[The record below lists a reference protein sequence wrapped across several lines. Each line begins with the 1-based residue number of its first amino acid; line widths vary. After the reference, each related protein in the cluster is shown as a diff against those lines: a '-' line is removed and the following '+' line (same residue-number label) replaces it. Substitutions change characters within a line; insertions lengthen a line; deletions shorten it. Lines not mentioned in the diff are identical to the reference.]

1 MIGGIK
7 MALVKR
13 LLNGGWKNKRS
24 LFLRLIFY
32 FMIRKII
39 PIMLAVL
46 FITSTVACADK
57 VQLPKTGQTT
67 KYAAG
72 DDGDLRKGAAWRGPR
87 FAVSNDCV
95 TDNLTGLMWS
105 KNGNMPN
112 GTKTWQEAL
121 DYVASLN
128 SRGGVCGYTDWRLPN
143 VNELES
149 LVNAEKSDTATW
161 LNTQGFTN
169 AQAGNYWSSST
180 YASDMDG
187 GALVVGMDDSSV
199 GGIYKSYNYY
209 VWPVRAG
216 QSKSLGNSVIWQT
229 GQTTKYVAGDDGDIR
244 KGTTWP
250 SPRFTDKGNQM
261 VKDNLTGLLWT
272 KDANAPG
279 PSACGTGTKKKWP
292 QALDYVACLNK
303 NNYLGHNDWRLPN
316 RKELFSLVDR
326 SKYKPALPTGHPF
339 INVQQASNYWS
350 SSTNANHTVL
360 AWYVNMVTGYMF
372 SETKSFF
379 LNYVWPVRAGQ

>member
-39 PIMLAVL
+39 PIMIAVL

-67 KYAAG
+67 NYAAG

-216 QSKSLGNSVIWQT
+216 QSKSLGGLYHNIV
-229 GQTTKYVAGDDGDIR
+229 
-244 KGTTWP
+244 
-250 SPRFTDKGNQM
+250 
-261 VKDNLTGLLWT
+261 NL
-272 KDANAPG
+272 
-279 PSACGTGTKKKWP
+279 
-292 QALDYVACLNK
+292 K
-303 NNYLGHNDWRLPN
+303 NIIT
-316 RKELFSLVDR
+316 S
-326 SKYKPALPTGHPF
+326 
-339 INVQQASNYWS
+339 
-350 SSTNANHTVL
+350 
-360 AWYVNMVTGYMF
+360 
-372 SETKSFF
+372 
-379 LNYVWPVRAGQ
+379 